1 MSAGLD
7 PSSPLVE
14 KILSLFKARDREPAT
29 IILDN
34 LENGL
39 FKNEDG
45 DWELSRDAVAS
56 VRLLLRL
63 HTSGLA
69 RTILVA
75 SDDRVTFLLKT
86 KLSKKVFFITN
97 TEKP

>member
-1 MSAGLD
+1 MSTGFD

-14 KILSLFKARDREPAT
+14 KILSLSKSKDREPAT
-29 IILDN
+29 IILDK
-34 LENGL
+34 LEDGL
-39 FKNEDG
+39 SRNEDG
-45 DWELSRDAVAS
+45 KWELSWDALAS

-75 SDDRVTFLLKT
+75 SDDRVPDILK
-86 KLSKKVFFITN
+86 KELGR
-97 TEKP
+97 